1 MEPVLRTGN
10 GTETLGPT
18 YYVGSYISDCLR
30 SIEGI
35 SNAEPRPKKEAKLMP
50 ALLSTT
56 VKHIRDKVPNS
67 VNSEL
72 IQHFHSY
79 MKDNS
84 TSERHQNNNLKA
96 IIGYAAFLG
105 FETTFY
111 QISSREQVVKFL
123 DTKIKSNSVDSEQ
136 RWITT
141 WNDYLVRIKH
151 FFRWLHNCRIRPNQN
166 NNLSSTDWFT
176 PEFVNI
182 KMKKTKRL
190 SPYEEHEIW
199 DIEDLKTA
207 IKYESHGRNKAA
219 LALLW
224 DLNGRNH
231 EITLLCIKHI
241 RFKERYGEG
250 EIPHQAKTGSGPI
263 LLTFSFPYVRDWIN
277 EHPFKNTPEA
287 RLICSLN
294 NGAPIKPEALWTM
307 MKQLKSRI
315 TRMIETGEI
324 IDKAE
329 EKRLQVLLTT
339 KKFNPYCLRHSSIS
353 YDSDFLPDY
362 ALKKKV
368 RWSMN
373 SKQPSR
379 YIKSRMGNDLKQKIL
394 VQNGIISDIEGKPKP
409 SIAECPR
416 CNLVNCIENK
426 YCSSCSYPLVPSAF
440 EEIKAAED
448 LKIKTLERKH
458 EEDVKSIRKQVSSL
472 FMMLERLR
480 DQKDINIV
488 ASTLYKSG
496 QLKIGP

>member
-1 MEPVLRTGN
+1 L
-10 GTETLGPT
+10 
-18 YYVGSYISDCLR
+18 GSYISKCLR

-35 SNAEPRPKKEAKLMP
+35 SDAELCPKKEAKLMP

-56 VKHIRDKVPNS
+56 VKHIRDKLPHS

-79 MKDNS
+79 MKSNT

-96 IIGYAAFLG
+96 IIGYAEFLG
-105 FETTFY
+105 SDTTFY

-123 DTKIKSNSVDSEQ
+123 DTKIKSNSEDSEQ

-151 FFRWLHNCRIRPNQN
+151 FFRWLHNCIIRP
-166 NNLSSTDWFT
+166 NLSSTDWFT

-190 SPYEEHEIW
+190 SPYGEHEIW

-207 IKYESHGRNKAA
+207 IKYESHRRNKAA

-231 EITLLCIKHI
+231 EITLLRIKHV
-241 RFKERYGEG
+241 RFRERYGEG
-250 EIPHQAKTGSGPI
+250 EIPHQAKTGSGPV

-315 TRMIETGEI
+315 TRMIEIGEI
-324 IDKAE
+324 TDKAE
-329 EKRLQVLLTT
+329 EKRLRVLLTT
-339 KKFNPYCLRHSSIS
+339 KKFNPYCLRHSSITH
-353 YDSDFLPDY
+353 DSDFLPDY
-362 ALKKKV
+362 ALRKKV

-379 YIKSRMGNDLKQKIL
+379 YIKSRMGNELKHKIL
-394 VQNGIISDIEGKPKP
+394 AHNGIISDTDAKPKP
-409 SIAECPR
+409 AIIECSR

-426 YCSSCSYPLVPSAF
+426 YCSSCSYPLIPSAF

-448 LKIKTLERKH
+448 MKIKTLEEKYRQDM
-458 EEDVKSIRKQVSSL
+458 ESIKQQMTSM
-472 FMMLERLR
+472 FIMLEKLQ
-480 DQKDINIV
+480 DQADINLV
-488 ASTLYKSG
+488 ASTLYKSR
-496 QLKIGP
+496 QIKIHEVG